1 MTQTNPATESEVKFS
16 LSADTAQALSEYLN
30 AHAQLLPT
38 LQLSNEYFD
47 TPNGDLNQ
55 QRIGCRIRRW
65 TSDGQQHAEQTIKLA
80 GQVKDGLHQRPEYNL
95 PQDKQ
100 ETPDLTSFPSQIWP
114 PGVSISAIN
123 QALQCIFTV
132 HFERHRWHAKYIG
145 QGVESKIEIVL
156 DQGVIE
162 ASGEESPIF
171 EVEAELLEGELNGLL
186 EFAKTLTSKFSLH
199 EFNQSKAERGFA
211 LAAQAASL

>member
-1 MTQTNPATESEVKFS
+1 MTQTNSVTESELKFS

-30 AHAQLLPT
+30 THAQPLPT

-47 TPNGDLNQ
+47 TPSGDLNQ

-80 GQVKDGLHQRPEYNL
+80 GQIKDGLHQRPEYNL

-114 PGVSISAIN
+114 PGLSLSAIN
-123 QALQCIFTV
+123 NALQCIFTV
-132 HFERHRWHAKYIG
+132 QFERHRWHTKYTE

-156 DQGVIE
+156 DQGVIKVKSEE
-162 ASGEESPIF
+162 APIF
-171 EVEAELLEGELNGLL
+171 EVEVELLEGDLNGLL
-186 EFAKTLTSKFSLH
+186 EFAKTVTSKFSLH

-211 LAAQAASL
+211 LAAQASSL

>member
-1 MTQTNPATESEVKFS
+1 MTHTESELKFS
-16 LSADTAQALSEYLN
+16 LSADTAHALSDYLN
-30 AHAQLLPT
+30 THAQPLPT

-47 TPNGDLNQ
+47 TPSGDLNQ

-65 TSDGQQHAEQTIKLA
+65 SSDGQQHAEQTIKLA

-114 PGVSISAIN
+114 PELAVNAIN
-123 QALQCIFTV
+123 EALQCMFMV
-132 HFERHRWHAKYIG
+132 QFERQRWQANYLAKG
-145 QGVESKIEIVL
+145 LDSKVEV
-156 DQGVIE
+156 VIDHGLII
-162 ASGEESPIF
+162 AGSEEEPIF
-171 EVEAELLEGELNGLL
+171 EIEIELLEGDLKGLL

-211 LAAQAASL
+211 LAARATT